1 MPLSRPMLAVVGLLV
16 IGALACSGSPTG
28 NNNDPPGDDGGG
40 DPGPG
45 GGDTGGGDTGG
56 GDPGGGGP
64 PTLSG
69 DVQPILSN
77 SCAFSGC
84 HAGASPQEGMNL
96 SAGLMHSNTVD
107 VPSMESGLDRIE
119 PGQPDQSYLVHK
131 IQGTQ
136 GTVGGSGVQMPFGGP
151 ALSQA
156 SIDIIR
162 AWVADGAQDN

>member
-1 MPLSRPMLAVVGLLV
+1 MPLPRPILAVVGLLV
-16 IGALACSGSPTG
+16 IGALACSDSGNPTG
-28 NNNDPPGDDGGG
+28 NNNDPPGD
-40 DPGPG
+40 
-45 GGDTGGGDTGG
+45 TGGGDTGG
-56 GDPGGGGP
+56 GGDDGGGTPPPPPPSSP

-84 HAGASPQEGMNL
+84 HAGTSPQQGMNL
-96 SAGLMHSNTVD
+96 SAGLMHSNTVN
-107 VPSMESGLDRIE
+107 VPSNESGLDRIE